1 MGLSPKLPTLN
12 QLITLTIAL
21 AIIMFAM
28 RFAPESIK
36 QYFRV

>member
-1 MGLSPKLPTLN
+1 MEGIKLPSVH
-12 QLITLTIAL
+12 QLITLTIAIS
-21 AIIMFAM
+21 IIFLVM